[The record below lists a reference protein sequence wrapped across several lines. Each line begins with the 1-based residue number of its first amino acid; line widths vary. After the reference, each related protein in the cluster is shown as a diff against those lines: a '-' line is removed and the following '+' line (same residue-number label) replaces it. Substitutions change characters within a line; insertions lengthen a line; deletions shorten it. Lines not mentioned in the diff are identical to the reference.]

1 MRRISG
7 GCCATRRRRRPIQA
21 PNRSL
26 IMGSSLPHPAA
37 VYTARTCVVRVHRP
51 RQRGPA
57 PRGPPFV
64 LDVVARSWA
73 RGLAV
78 AFGVEI

>member
-1 MRRISG
+1 
-7 GCCATRRRRRPIQA
+7 
-21 PNRSL
+21 
-26 IMGSSLPHPAA
+26 MGSSLPHPAA

-57 PRGPPFV
+57 PRGPPLV

-78 AFGVEI
+78 ALGVEI